1 MERSKTVTIKNKAV
15 IFLVVMVFIS
25 ASGSAQTLIYRWRD
39 SDGTVH
45 IVDDLNKVP
54 INYREDVKVYRIQ
67 STREPK
73 ESRSKAPPR
82 SVTRVGVGEERSLE
96 GEPREGM
103 VGEIRSTIAGLRERL
118 DELRQER
125 EMKRIRMIRKRAK
138 GNTVVREN
146 REIEEID
153 REIQVLTDQLG
164 KRTET
169 LQLLE
174 KGKSLPGGQ

>member
-1 MERSKTVTIKNKAV
+1 MERSKTVTMMNKAV

-25 ASGSAQTLIYRWRD
+25 AFGSAQTLIYRWRD

-54 INYREDVKVYRIQ
+54 INYREDMKVYRIQ

-73 ESRSKAPPR
+73 KSLSKAPPR
-82 SVTRVGVGEERSLE
+82 SVTKAREGEERSLE
-96 GEPREGM
+96 MEPRQGM
-103 VGEIRSTIAGLRERL
+103 IGEIRSSIDGLRERL
-118 DELRQER
+118 DELRRER
-125 EMKRIRMIRKRAK
+125 EMKRIRMIRKRAQ
-138 GNTVVREN
+138 GNPVVREN

-153 REIQVLTDQLG
+153 REIQALTDQLG
-164 KRTET
+164 KRTEA

-174 KGKSLPGGQ
+174 QGKSPPGGQ